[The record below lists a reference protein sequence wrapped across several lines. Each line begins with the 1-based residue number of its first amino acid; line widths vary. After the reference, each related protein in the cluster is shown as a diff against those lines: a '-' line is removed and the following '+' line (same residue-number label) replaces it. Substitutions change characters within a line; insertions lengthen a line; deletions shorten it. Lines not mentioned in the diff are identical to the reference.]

1 MNLQN
6 MAEHFFL
13 LYGKR
18 NCLFLPGLSERINFL
33 NLALGDLQ
41 DAVRKESGVRALDV
55 ALARVIARVFCIADH
70 FKRLPLTEMM
80 VQKYGQQH
88 CSYCQKMPCVCAERR
103 SHCQLK
109 RPDVIKQ
116 YQWSL
121 REWCAHFNALYG
133 AKNKEKGIENILN
146 RLFKEVTE
154 LLSLQMN
161 VSRMSGTL
169 DEIEKEFALELA
181 DTLAWTI
188 AVANFSGANLEK
200 AVLDRFGSNC
210 WKCQEI
216 PCVCT
221 HFSVTAASMN
231 VS

>member
-1 MNLQN
+1 MNLQKT
-6 MAEHFFL
+6 ADHFFF

-18 NCLFLPGLSERINFL
+18 NCLFLPGLRERINFL

-41 DAVRKESGVRALDV
+41 DAVRKEAGARALDV
-55 ALARVIARVFCIADH
+55 ALARVVARIFCVADH
-70 FKRLPLTEMM
+70 FKGLPLTEAM

-88 CSYCQKMPCVCAERR
+88 CSYCQKMPCVCTERR
-103 SHCQLK
+103 SRSQLE
-109 RPDVIKQ
+109 RVSLGER
-116 YQWSL
+116 YRWGL

-154 LLSLQMN
+154 LLSLQMD
-161 VSRMSGTL
+161 VSRMPGTL
-169 DEIEKEFALELA
+169 HEIEMEFALELA

-188 AVANFSGANLEK
+188 AAANFFEVDLEK
-200 AVLDRFGSNC
+200 AVFDRFGSNC
-210 WKCQEI
+210 WKCREI

-221 HFSVTAASMN
+221 HFNVTA
-231 VS
+231 VSIA